1 MSKKTGIL
9 TVVALCMLVLVV
21 LDNGGFESDSSKGVT
36 SKDVSSVKITRLM
49 KVIKAEAS
57 ITRVYAQLAPIYAEQ
72 VAFMDTVSETDDTT
86 EVAVDKFVSRQAESY
101 GIEVKHLNVGKPLF
115 LAEGVFWVL
124 VDVEFLS
131 YSSQATNNAL
141 LGFADAQRGTAWKS
155 FRYRAIEDEK
165 KLLLSGQLAI
175 LYVRAIE

>member
-1 MSKKTGIL
+1 VSKKTGIL

-21 LDNGGFESDSSKGVT
+21 LDNGGLEGDSSVEKKST
-36 SKDVSSVKITRLM
+36 DVSAVKVNRLV

-57 ITRVYAQLAPIYAEQ
+57 IARVYAQVAPIYAEQ
-72 VAFMDTVSETDDTT
+72 VAFMDTVFESDDKP
-86 EVAVDKFVSRQAESY
+86 EVAVDKFVSRQAELY
-101 GIEVKHLNVGKPLF
+101 EIEVKHLNVGKPLF

-131 YSSQATNNAL
+131 YSSHAANNAL
-141 LGFADAQRGTAWKS
+141 LGFSDAQRGTTWKS

-165 KLLLSGQLAI
+165 KILLSGQLAI
-175 LYVRAIE
+175 LYVRSIE